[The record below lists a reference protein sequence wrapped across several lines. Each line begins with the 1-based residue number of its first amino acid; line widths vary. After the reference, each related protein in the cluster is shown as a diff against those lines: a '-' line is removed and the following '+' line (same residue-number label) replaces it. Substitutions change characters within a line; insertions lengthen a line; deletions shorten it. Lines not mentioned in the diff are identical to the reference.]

1 MSVEVRPYGVSCN
14 LSCKYCY
21 QQPQRDAQNHTRGY
35 SVDRMLST
43 LTDIGRP
50 FTIFGGEPLLTK
62 FDDLEKLFAQGY
74 AEHGRTGIQTN
85 ATLITDKHIELFKRY
100 NVYVGVSMDGPGA
113 LNDLRWSGT
122 LEATRAATRR
132 SEQAIDALCAA
143 GIQVSLILTMHQ
155 LNASRDFLPHLLEWL
170 DHLEDV
176 GVQSVRT
183 HVLEVEY
190 EEIRKRYVLS
200 EEDQLRALI
209 ALDEWWTPTKRIRLH
224 MFRDI
229 ERLLGGQDKGVA
241 CTWRACDSYTT
252 AAVRGVEGDGRQTN
266 CGRVNKEG
274 IDFIKAETPGF
285 ERYIALYHTPQ
296 EFGGCNGCRYFA
308 FCKGQCPGTAL
319 SGDWR
324 NRSEY
329 CALWKALFE
338 RIETRLAASGKK
350 PLSLSPVLAEVERQL
365 VAAWRRGENPYIAD
379 IVASMPKRTKAKNA
393 EHH

>member
-1 MSVEVRPYGVSCN
+1 MSVEVRPLGVNCN
-14 LSCKYCY
+14 LSCRYCY

-35 SVDRMLST
+35 NLERMLSR
-43 LTDIGRP
+43 LVQIGQP
-50 FTIFGGEPLLTK
+50 FTVFGGEPLLTR

-74 AEHGRTGIQTN
+74 EKFERNGIQTN
-85 ATLITDKHIELFKRY
+85 ATLITEKHIELFKRY
-100 NVYVGVSMDGPGA
+100 NVSVGVSMDGPGA
-113 LNDLRWSGT
+113 LNDLRWAGT
-122 LEATRAATRR
+122 LERTRAATLR
-132 SEQAIDALCAA
+132 SEKAIDALRAA
-143 GIQVSLILTMHQ
+143 GIQVSVILTMHQ
-155 LNASRDFLPHLLEWL
+155 LNASSERLPQLLGWL
-170 DHLEDV
+170 DHLEEV

-190 EEIRKRYVLS
+190 DEIRERYVLS

-209 ALDEWWTPTKRIRLH
+209 ALDEWTTTGKRIRLRT
-224 MFRDI
+224 FDDI
-229 ERLLGGQDKGVA
+229 ERLLTGRDKGVT

-252 AAVRGVEGDGRQTN
+252 AAVQGVEGDGRQTN

-274 IDFIKAETPGF
+274 IEFIKAETPGF

-338 RIETRLAASGKK
+338 RIETRLVAAGKK
-350 PLSLSPVLAEVERQL
+350 PLSLSRALPALERKL
-365 VAAWRRGENPYIAD
+365 VTAWRRGENPYIAD
-379 IVASMPKRTKAKNA
+379 VVASMSKRAKTVTT
-393 EHH
+393 EHA